1 MKNSKTPRGER
12 IHISFLG
19 QTNSG
24 KSSLMNAIIGQNISI
39 VSSQAGTTTDPVRK
53 NFELL
58 DAGAVVFIDTA
69 GFGDTSSLGNARTD
83 ATLKVIESTDLALIV
98 QDANHFNY
106 EKYKEIVRICKQFA
120 IQHLMIFSKI
130 DTLTPQKLQKLKN
143 TYPDAYFVSIHNRQ
157 SLINFIETL
166 TECIKAEKDE
176 QILIG
181 DCLPY
186 GSKII
191 LVIPIDSEAPKGRII
206 NPQVQVIRDALD
218 HGFEITVVR
227 DTELLLCLERL
238 NFAVDLVITDSQAFS
253 FVNQIVPEHIALTSF
268 SILFARYKGNLS
280 HFVEGIL
287 ALSSLKPH
295 HRIAIAESCS
305 HNISCEDIGRFKIPN
320 ALNNLLGFMPEI
332 DFFMGNDFTDSIEK
346 YSLIIHCGACM
357 TNRQTILSREKICI
371 KNNVP
376 ITNYGIFLAYRA
388 GILKRSIEIFTKKD
402 PVLRNLY
409 DHL

>member
-19 QTNSG
+19 HTNSG

-39 VSSQAGTTTDPVRK
+39 VSSQPGTTTDPVRK

-58 DAGAVVFIDTA
+58 DAGSVVFIDTA
-69 GFGDTSSLGNARTD
+69 RFGDASSLGDARIG
-83 ATLKVIESTDLALIV
+83 ATLKAIESTDLAVI
-98 QDANHFNY
+98 
-106 EKYKEIVRICKQFA
+106 
-120 IQHLMIFSKI
+120 IQYDK
-130 DTLTPQKLQKLKN
+130 
-143 TYPDAYFVSIHNRQ
+143 Q
-157 SLINFIETL
+157 SLANFIETL
-166 TECIKAEKDE
+166 TEYINTEKEE
-176 QILIG
+176 QTLIG

-186 GSKII
+186 GSRIM
-191 LVIPIDSEAPKGRII
+191 LVIPIDSKAPKGRII

-218 HGFEITVVR
+218 HGFKITVVR
-227 DTELLLCLERL
+227 DTELLCLERL

-253 FVNQIVPEHIALTSF
+253 HINQIVPEHIALTSF

-332 DFFMGNDFTDSIEK
+332 DFLMGNDFPDSIGK
-346 YSLIIHCGACM
+346 YSLVIHCGACM
-357 TNRQTILSREKICI
+357 TNRQTILSRENICI
-371 KNNVP
+371 KNN
-376 ITNYGIFLAYRA
+376 IYHKLRYFLAYSA
-388 GILKRSIEIFTKKD
+388 GILKRSIKFFTKKA
-402 PVLRNLY
+402 PALRNLY
-409 DHL
+409 NHL